1 MSSTETSET
10 KFYYWIRHPDGR
22 VVGSHVSCEKYGKNS
37 MLGAYKLEP
46 TTKAELETLE
56 MFGSVSLTD
65 GDDSVD
71 LDSTEERY
79 SYFPCD

>member
-1 MSSTETSET
+1 
-10 KFYYWIRHPDGR
+10 
-22 VVGSHVSCEKYGKNS
+22 